1 MLVTKGNIS
10 VEIYYVYPKKFMF
23 QGFEENTHF
32 VKYYKFRLFKQLL
45 DKERF
50 QQSCFVKPRLANG
63 IH

>member
-1 MLVTKGNIS
+1 
-10 VEIYYVYPKKFMF
+10 MF

-50 QQSCFVKPRLANG
+50 QQSCCVKPRLANG
-63 IH
+63 IHWYKIYTLRQNYLGV

>member
-1 MLVTKGNIS
+1 
-10 VEIYYVYPKKFMF
+10 MF

-50 QQSCFVKPRLANG
+50 QQSCFVKTQTCEWYSL
-63 IH
+63 I

>member
-1 MLVTKGNIS
+1 
-10 VEIYYVYPKKFMF
+10 MF

-32 VKYYKFRLFKQLL
+32 VKYYKFRLFKHFL